1 MYITYFEP
9 ELLAL
14 QEEIINP
21 AHTPLQLLL
30 NKQAGQDLYV
40 ILAEV
45 ATYCGIILDGMYT
58 NADMLKLCDVLT
70 RKLYEKRTSIVLLH

>member
-14 QEEIINP
+14 QEEVANP

-30 NKQAGQDLYV
+30 GKVAHQELYMV
-40 ILAEV
+40 LAEV

-58 NADMLKLCDVLT
+58 NADIIKLCEVLT
-70 RKLYEKRTSIVLLH
+70 RKLYEKRTSLILLH